1 MNRQIKF
8 RGFTTHFDKG
18 WVYGSLSIKNTIDEM
33 TNFGWV
39 SETIVEEESIGQ
51 FTGFRDKNG
60 VDIYEGDVVEEY
72 LFSFPTFSVV
82 EWGDEYGCF
91 GKRRIRIVDD
101 AKEEKRNGM
110 FTEIHR
116 WNCKDLM
123 VIGNIFENNYKE
135 KINVHDKFYNNTLC
149 KK

>member
-18 WVYGSLSIKNTIDEM
+18 WVYGLLSVKNTIDEM

-39 SETIVEEESIGQ
+39 SETIVEESSIGQ

-72 LFSFPTFSVV
+72 LFGFPIFSVI
-82 EWGDEYGCF
+82 EWNDENGCF
-91 GKRRIRIVDD
+91 GKRQIRIVGDTE
-101 AKEEKRNGM
+101 EEKRNGM
-110 FTEIHR
+110 FTDIHER
-116 WNCKDLM
+116 NCKNSM

-135 KINVHDKFYNNTLC
+135 KIKCSQQSL
-149 KK
+149 